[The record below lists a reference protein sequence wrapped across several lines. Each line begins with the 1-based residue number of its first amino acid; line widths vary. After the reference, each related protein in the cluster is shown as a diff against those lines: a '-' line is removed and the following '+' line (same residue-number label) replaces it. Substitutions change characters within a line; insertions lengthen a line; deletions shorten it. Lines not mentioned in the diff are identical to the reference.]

1 MLVLGSLGLLI
12 WNSGPSAMFN
22 LLLTIALRR
31 ISQA

>member
-12 WNSGPSAMFN
+12 WNSGLGAMFN
-22 LLLTIALRR
+22 LLLAIALRR